1 METKTALLVV
11 YNHRYDKNIE
21 RVEALYA
28 GKFSHVYHLMPF
40 YDGTVPNVIPV
51 YASSFQF
58 QSYISQAYTHL
69 KNQGFTHYFI
79 VSDDM
84 LLNPIINE
92 QNLWDTLQLDK
103 DSCMLPAIV
112 ELQQCTNK
120 WERVGDAVA
129 YRMTVLG
136 VEVSSI
142 LPTYEDACQ
151 RFRNH
156 GISTEALTPDVYQNV
171 GKYRKRRKFL
181 GIKLWRKNK
190 VPAQLQLDYPLCAG
204 YSDIFLV
211 TADCMQNFCTYC
223 GAFAAQNL
231 FVEVAIPTAMVL
243 AADKLTYLDTEMG
256 ASHLNQLKLK
266 GGDMWPER
274 NMWFIGDNTLQNIIT
289 SSNYSLQTLIE
300 NFPKDRLFLHPIK
313 LSKWK

>member
-21 RVEALYA
+21 RIEALYA

-103 DSCMLPAIV
+103 DSCMLPGII
-112 ELQQCTNK
+112 ELQQYTNK
-120 WERVGDAVA
+120 WNRIADAVE
-129 YRMTVLG
+129 YRKLVPG
-136 VEVSSI
+136 VEVSNI

-156 GISTEALTPDVYQNV
+156 GISTETLTPDVYQHIW
-171 GKYRKRRKFL
+171 KYSRRRKFL
-181 GIKLWRKNK
+181 GLKLWRRKK
-190 VPAQLQLDYPLCAG
+190 LPAQLQLDYPLCAG

-243 AADKLTYLDTEMG
+243 AAGKIAVSSDTNRKG
-256 ASHLNQLKLK
+256 IHKILALKN
-266 GGDMWPER
+266 GDMWPA
-274 NMWFIGDNTLQNIIT
+274 GDQTLQNTIAPF
-289 SSNYSLQTLIE
+289 NHSLQTLIE
-300 NFPKDRLFLHPIK
+300 NFPEDRLFLHPIK
-313 LSKWK
+313 LSQWK